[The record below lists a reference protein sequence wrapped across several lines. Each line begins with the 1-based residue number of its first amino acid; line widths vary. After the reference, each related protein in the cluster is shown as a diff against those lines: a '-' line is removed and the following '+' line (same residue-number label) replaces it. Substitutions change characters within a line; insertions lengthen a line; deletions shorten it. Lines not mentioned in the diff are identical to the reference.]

1 MPDDRP
7 HRCPGPQPF
16 FPRSR
21 RQFLKV
27 AGCGFGLLGL
37 ADLLARESSRRRRT
51 AADRCP
57 PGRAIFRRRPS
68 AAFSCS

>member
-1 MPDDRP
+1 MPEPRP

-21 RQFLKV
+21 REFLKA

-37 ADLLARESSRRRRT
+37 ADLLGARAAVRESPRGPL
-51 AADRCP
+51 AAKP
-57 PGRAIFRRRPS
+57 AIFPPRPS